1 MYFSTTKKTTEPCPI
16 SSSSIVTSS
25 LISTSD
31 NNPISDD
38 STLSSLQSY
47 GERTNTLELATRST
61 FNYSNDYYANKRI
74 EELHERMDDIQI
86 ASFLKFINYHLSLK
100 NSGKI
105 IQISDLSNGIILIDL
120 IEILSLQK
128 LKRERGH
135 TRFHSLTNIQY
146 VLDYLKQRM
155 HHIDISPYE
164 ILSGNRKQTLALLW
178 IIMKIFDFPSFRIND
193 RNCLLEKTLLGF
205 GQDRSITIHWLNNI
219 LNHSLNTQET
229 YIRDFYFKTW
239 TDGYYLSIII
249 KYLIPLSLKY
259 STMQCFNYVK
269 ELNELTPYDKA
280 RLHLCLII
288 SNYCFNTIA
297 IVDFADKTEI
307 SLFKYFT
314 QLQQHVFDIIKTNQ
328 IGKLIQNNSYAK
340 QVLDIAIQTRAEH
353 PEHTVTNDE
362 QYLSC
367 KEDGHQQVSTE
378 KHTKSILPDKCDLKS
393 SNVTVE
399 SSSLQKSK
407 LSPAKQQE
415 IKLSHEQSSKK
426 TKHLQ
431 SNSNMLNTQNGVL
444 KQEWNEVVTYESQN
458 CNGVVKKSEQFVVS
472 FKQAEQHTDNNVK
485 VKYSTAHADRV
496 KHSLSTIEQSA
507 HTNEKQAETIVTNIN
522 ENAESSISGIQECK
536 KFLGSNDEH
545 QQAVKDQEAFGNTTT
560 SREEIQESTS
570 TVEQS
575 SQSIILNQHLQQT
588 TTEKSTNELIVEK
601 QTETIVT
608 NINENA
614 EPSISGIQ
622 ECKKFLGSNDEHQQA
637 VKDQEAFEHTTTSRE
652 EIQESTSTIEQSSQS
667 IILNQHLQQTT
678 TEKSTNELIVENN
691 ASTVRIDCVE
701 HSLST
706 TEQST
711 NINEHFESSVS
722 DVQESK
728 EFLGSNG
735 NKQVSKD
742 QAAFE
747 HTTTSREE
755 IQESTSTIEQ
765 SSQSIILNQH
775 LQQTTTEKSTDKSI
789 VEKQAETIVTNF
801 NENTE
806 SSISDVQEWEEFL
819 GPNDENLAYTTT
831 LQKEIEESQQQ
842 STILNQEDE
851 QFKAEY
857 EIVEEPMRSFEDTEQ
872 SRTLNEEDKLKKQEQ
887 TASSI
892 EQSVQYE
899 SSVITTDQPTII
911 IEEQKQVLSLNVH
924 SIETKSSEDAITI
937 ITEDIPSINMNEQSE
952 QSTMT
957 IEGTTQQQIITST
970 IKNIEFKPS
979 VTPNKETM
987 ITHFEHNHTNT
998 ENNKLEQSSIVQ
1010 STTSVL
1016 LNEENL
1022 RNTINVVNHENSVAP
1037 NEALEQSII
1046 DIEEIK
1052 QFIENNYSVNTNNIV
1067 EQSVNIESTQ
1077 SLSSDKV
1084 PEQTVITNIDN
1095 DHIRAS
1101 EKLEQHTA
1109 AQSVQGNEML
1119 HEKSTMKSMENYS
1132 PSVTSKKLEKP
1143 TVIELPQPI
1152 PSNEDANRSIIENQ
1166 KFIAVTK
1173 TSTQSASSFQEHQ
1186 FSAALNEQLLRP
1198 TSIVNQSERHTFVSK
1213 ATTETAFKGDSYACV
1228 VRRQSPKPTNEP
1240 RKPASSLKKTES
1252 SIETMQEFVP
1262 PAAMPRKSRPYIQT
1276 NNKIKQVTLTSTIR
1290 ETQNSDVSVKKQ
1302 EPIKTVIAERST
1314 ISVVSNV
1321 EDQILSQERNTSNR
1335 SGTGKRK
1342 SGKQSAEVESS
1353 SKHIEKSLLSSNI
1366 EIIASQQEK
1375 SKTESEIKTL
1385 LTTDKKLSVKD
1396 KSTQPKKPQSST
1408 NSQSPKRK
1416 NEHKSTTKQARKLS
1430 SPMVSTPS
1438 RANRN
1443 AFVIIRESIQ
1453 ERKILGFAC
1462 VFILIGFAF
1471 VILIISLAYQ

>member
-472 FKQAEQHTDNNVK
+472 VKQAEQHTDNNVK

-522 ENAESSISGIQECK
+522 ENAES
-536 KFLGSNDEH
+536 
-545 QQAVKDQEAFGNTTT
+545 
-560 SREEIQESTS
+560 
-570 TVEQS
+570 
-575 SQSIILNQHLQQT
+575 
-588 TTEKSTNELIVEK
+588 
-601 QTETIVT
+601 
-608 NINENA
+608 
-614 EPSISGIQ
+614 SISGIQ

-1095 DHIRAS
+1095 DHIRVS

-1213 ATTETAFKGDSYACV
+1213 ATTETAFKGDSYASV

-1416 NEHKSTTKQARKLS
+1416 NEHKSTTKQAGKLS

-1471 VILIISLAYQ
+1471 ELRKTKIKIVAALGPNMCSFAPNEQRTIFFFCTI

>member
-1 MYFSTTKKTTEPCPI
+1 
-16 SSSSIVTSS
+16 
-25 LISTSD
+25 
-31 NNPISDD
+31 
-38 STLSSLQSY
+38 
-47 GERTNTLELATRST
+47 
-61 FNYSNDYYANKRI
+61 
-74 EELHERMDDIQI
+74 
-86 ASFLKFINYHLSLK
+86 
-100 NSGKI
+100 
-105 IQISDLSNGIILIDL
+105 
-120 IEILSLQK
+120 
-128 LKRERGH
+128 
-135 TRFHSLTNIQY
+135 
-146 VLDYLKQRM
+146 
-155 HHIDISPYE
+155 
-164 ILSGNRKQTLALLW
+164 
-178 IIMKIFDFPSFRIND
+178 
-193 RNCLLEKTLLGF
+193 
-205 GQDRSITIHWLNNI
+205 
-219 LNHSLNTQET
+219 
-229 YIRDFYFKTW
+229 
-239 TDGYYLSIII
+239 
-249 KYLIPLSLKY
+249 
-259 STMQCFNYVK
+259 
-269 ELNELTPYDKA
+269 
-280 RLHLCLII
+280 
-288 SNYCFNTIA
+288 
-297 IVDFADKTEI
+297 
-307 SLFKYFT
+307 
-314 QLQQHVFDIIKTNQ
+314 
-328 IGKLIQNNSYAK
+328 
-340 QVLDIAIQTRAEH
+340 
-353 PEHTVTNDE
+353 
-362 QYLSC
+362 
-367 KEDGHQQVSTE
+367 
-378 KHTKSILPDKCDLKS
+378 
-393 SNVTVE
+393 
-399 SSSLQKSK
+399 
-407 LSPAKQQE
+407 
-415 IKLSHEQSSKK
+415 
-426 TKHLQ
+426 
-431 SNSNMLNTQNGVL
+431 
-444 KQEWNEVVTYESQN
+444 
-458 CNGVVKKSEQFVVS
+458 
-472 FKQAEQHTDNNVK
+472 
-485 VKYSTAHADRV
+485 
-496 KHSLSTIEQSA
+496 
-507 HTNEKQAETIVTNIN
+507 
-522 ENAESSISGIQECK
+522 
-536 KFLGSNDEH
+536 
-545 QQAVKDQEAFGNTTT
+545 
-560 SREEIQESTS
+560 EEIQESTS

-637 VKDQEAFEHTTTSRE
+637 VKDQEAFEHTTTSREEIQESTSTIEQSSQSIILNQHLQQTTTEKSTNELIVENNASTVRIDCVEHSLSTTEQSTNINEHFESSVSDVQESKEFLGSNGNKQVSKDQAAFEHTTTSRE

-1416 NEHKSTTKQARKLS
+1416 NEHKSTTKQA
-1430 SPMVSTPS
+1430 
-1438 RANRN
+1438 
-1443 AFVIIRESIQ
+1443 
-1453 ERKILGFAC
+1453 
-1462 VFILIGFAF
+1462 
-1471 VILIISLAYQ
+1471 

>member
-1 MYFSTTKKTTEPCPI
+1 
-16 SSSSIVTSS
+16 
-25 LISTSD
+25 
-31 NNPISDD
+31 
-38 STLSSLQSY
+38 
-47 GERTNTLELATRST
+47 
-61 FNYSNDYYANKRI
+61 
-74 EELHERMDDIQI
+74 
-86 ASFLKFINYHLSLK
+86 
-100 NSGKI
+100 
-105 IQISDLSNGIILIDL
+105 
-120 IEILSLQK
+120 
-128 LKRERGH
+128 
-135 TRFHSLTNIQY
+135 
-146 VLDYLKQRM
+146 
-155 HHIDISPYE
+155 
-164 ILSGNRKQTLALLW
+164 
-178 IIMKIFDFPSFRIND
+178 
-193 RNCLLEKTLLGF
+193 
-205 GQDRSITIHWLNNI
+205 
-219 LNHSLNTQET
+219 
-229 YIRDFYFKTW
+229 
-239 TDGYYLSIII
+239 
-249 KYLIPLSLKY
+249 
-259 STMQCFNYVK
+259 
-269 ELNELTPYDKA
+269 
-280 RLHLCLII
+280 
-288 SNYCFNTIA
+288 
-297 IVDFADKTEI
+297 
-307 SLFKYFT
+307 
-314 QLQQHVFDIIKTNQ
+314 
-328 IGKLIQNNSYAK
+328 
-340 QVLDIAIQTRAEH
+340 
-353 PEHTVTNDE
+353 
-362 QYLSC
+362 
-367 KEDGHQQVSTE
+367 
-378 KHTKSILPDKCDLKS
+378 
-393 SNVTVE
+393 
-399 SSSLQKSK
+399 
-407 LSPAKQQE
+407 
-415 IKLSHEQSSKK
+415 
-426 TKHLQ
+426 
-431 SNSNMLNTQNGVL
+431 MLNTQNGVL

-472 FKQAEQHTDNNVK
+472 VKQAEQHTDNNVK

-507 HTNEKQAETIVTNIN
+507 HTNEKQAET
-522 ENAESSISGIQECK
+522 
-536 KFLGSNDEH
+536 
-545 QQAVKDQEAFGNTTT
+545 
-560 SREEIQESTS
+560 EEIQESTS

-637 VKDQEAFEHTTTSRE
+637 VKDQEAFEHTTTSREEIQESTSTIEQSSQSIILNQHLQQTTTEKSTNELIVENNASTVRIDCVEHSLSTTEQSTNINEHFESSVSDVQESKEFLGSNGNKQVSKDQAAFEHTTTSRE

-1416 NEHKSTTKQARKLS
+1416 NEHKSTTKQAGKLS

-1471 VILIISLAYQ
+1471 VILIISLVYQ